1 MKHALLVSIF
11 LFTIFI
17 CSYAQIKDANDSLA
31 NAYQIAK
38 VLGRMKNNE
47 NYKGA
52 DIYKQVLGSLIWYA
66 NLQDIDKAERKTELQ
81 KKLTRYIGLKINIED
96 WQRTI
101 FRNYMIFSDSINDII
116 TKINSKVV
124 ARSENE
130 KKIKN
135 DLIEKMKEYHD
146 NINELKNDSIRE
158 VDKRKSF
165 ELTSLRINDISRDTL
180 IEIDSIQLGKLKIEL
195 NEINIELSGF
205 KVAIKKISLKIA
217 KTRESILRILDSDRI
232 FFDLILSINQINGD
246 YFTSAELISQSL
258 ESFSASNITINNQKA
273 ADEQAKQSLN
283 FKLPSQAQMIDALA
297 IYLAKRVKQE
307 TVLWFFETITKNASK
322 FELLQTFYPNTIGL
336 LQSKEVYET
345 PNMGTQWQYALSKDF
360 VSLPE
365 NLFNSQWLAARI
377 PEDKKPYLDFL
388 KATPKIASLIT
399 QRYNYQDLVRN
410 MYLEY
415 SDTENE
421 ISNVVTVK
429 DVFTLLYAINNEMY
443 TYQNFKS
450 KNGDSLGIRML
461 RYEDLRVMTKEEIE
475 IMLSL
480 IDMKY
485 NKVFS
490 KMLRLTNAET
500 EFKISLTQAED
511 IRKWIGRIQLGVEQL
526 DKIRGT
532 FIQQQ
537 ELFEAGGKKDMAFSN
552 YNIWLFLSELFK
564 LVLPEKADKWLSDK
578 TTKASSAIKYIGQ
591 TQEIY
596 NLISTK
602 NFSGAVNTTIDLI
615 DSLFYGGG
623 ANMYKK
629 KIDDLKNLVD
639 NKYVKYIYL
648 SSTINEIVST
658 LNDTNKRNAFIN
670 KTTGVSFIGDSASIS
685 FKKNSQFAAVLF
697 EQNRHA
703 LVIIRK
709 LGGFLNDA
717 AFATNSKQLARVVE
731 SYAMPPGSYKRKRN
745 SWWSVDL
752 NAFVGPYVGLETI
765 RTNSS
770 QIKSFEKNQ
779 YVYGFSA
786 PIGISI
792 SKTFGRKLKD
802 TVSLDSDQIKNPDK
816 IKVKKNGLFK
826 RTKSTLTLTF
836 SLIDLGAVVSYRF
849 DNTKDSILPQQAKWS
864 QVISPGVHLA
874 YGIPSTPLVLQ
885 TGFQLT
891 PQLRRVGE
899 VIEQRQYSTKRFYA
913 GVMFDIPL
921 FNLWSRNRI
930 VYTK

>member
-1 MKHALLVSIF
+1 MRHSFLVVLFLSTTFSI
-11 LFTIFI
+11 
-17 CSYAQIKDANDSLA
+17 SYAQVKDNNDSLA

-38 VLGRMKNNE
+38 VLGKMRNNE
-47 NYKGA
+47 NYKDA
-52 DIYKQVLGSLIWYA
+52 NAYKQVLGSLIWYA

-81 KKLTRYIGLKINIED
+81 KKLTRYIGLKINIEN

-101 FRNYMIFSDSINDII
+101 FRNYIIFSYTKNDIDEL
-116 TKINSKVV
+116 INSKVV
-124 ARSENE
+124 ISSDNQNGKSLKKVLLE
-130 KKIKN
+130 KI
-135 DLIEKMKEYHD
+135 KEYHD
-146 NINELKNDSIRE
+146 YVNELKTDSIKE
-158 VDKRKSF
+158 VDKRNAFVIKSSQIK
-165 ELTSLRINDISRDTL
+165 EISSDTL
-180 IEIDSIQLGKLKIEL
+180 IEIDSLKLKKLKTEL
-195 NEINIELSGF
+195 NEINIELSN
-205 KVAIKKISLKIA
+205 VIVEIKTSSKKIA
-217 KTRESILRILDSDRI
+217 KTKESILRLLDSDRI

-246 YFTSAELISQSL
+246 YFASAESISQSL
-258 ESFSASNITINNQKA
+258 ESFTASNIIINNQKA
-273 ADEQAKQSLN
+273 ADEQTKQSLN
-283 FKLPSQAQMIDALA
+283 FQLPSQAQMIDALA

-307 TVLWFFETITKNASK
+307 TVLWFFETITKNASR
-322 FELLQTFYPNTIGL
+322 FELLQTFYPNTISL

-345 PNMGTQWQYALSKDF
+345 PNMGTQWLYALSKDF

-443 TYQNFKS
+443 TYKDIKS
-450 KNGDSLGIRML
+450 KDGDSLGIRML

-480 IDMKY
+480 VDMKY

-490 KMLRLTNAET
+490 KMLKLTNAET
-500 EFKISLTQAED
+500 EFKIDAKQAED
-511 IRKWIGRIQLGVEQL
+511 IRKWIGRIQLGIEQL

-578 TTKASSAIKYIGQ
+578 TTKASNAIKYIGQ

-602 NFSGAVNTTIDLI
+602 NFAGAVNTTIDLI

-629 KIDDLKNLVD
+629 KVEDLKSLID
-639 NKYVKYIYL
+639 NKYNKYTYL
-648 SSTINEIVST
+648 SSTINEIAST
-658 LNDTNKRNAFIN
+658 LNDTSKRNAFLK
-670 KTTGVSFIGDSASIS
+670 KTTGVTFISDSIS

-765 RTNSS
+765 RTNSN
-770 QIKSFEKNQ
+770 QIKSFQKNQ

-802 TVSLDSDQIKNPDK
+802 TDSLDSDQIKNPDRIK
-816 IKVKKNGLFK
+816 INKTAIY
-826 RTKSTLTLTF
+826 RRSKSTLTLTF
-836 SLIDLGAVVSYRF
+836 SIIDLGAVVSYRF

-899 VIEQRQYSTKRFYA
+899 VMEQRQYGTTRFYA